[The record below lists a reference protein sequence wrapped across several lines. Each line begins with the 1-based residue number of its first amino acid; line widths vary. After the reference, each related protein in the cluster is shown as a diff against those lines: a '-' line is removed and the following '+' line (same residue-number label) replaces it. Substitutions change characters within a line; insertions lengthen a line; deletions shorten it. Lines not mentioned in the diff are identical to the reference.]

1 MSKEENLMKKPIHTM
16 PFVVILGSAVLL
28 MLASRYLLG
37 DGSVVDLIATILP
50 IVIVGP
56 VYFFLGKKRGW
67 ELSLGSVL
75 LAVLLMVVL
84 VGLASFLITV
94 R

>member
-1 MSKEENLMKKPIHTM
+1 MSEKEKLMKKPMHTM

-28 MLASRYLLG
+28 MLASRYLFG
-37 DGSVVDLIATILP
+37 ESSVVDLIAITLP

-56 VYFFLGKKRGW
+56 VYFFLGKRRDWG
-67 ELSLGSVL
+67 LSLGSVL
-75 LAVLLMVVL
+75 LTVLLMAAL
-84 VGLASFLITV
+84 VGVASYLITV

>member
-1 MSKEENLMKKPIHTM
+1 MSEEEKLMKKPIHTM

-37 DGSVVDLIATILP
+37 ESSVVDLIAITLP

-56 VYFFLGKKRGW
+56 VYFFLGKRRDWG
-67 ELSLGSVL
+67 LSLGSVL
-75 LAVLLMVVL
+75 FTVLLMAAL
-84 VGLASFLITV
+84 VGVASYLITV

>member
-1 MSKEENLMKKPIHTM
+1 MSEEENLMKKLVHTT

-28 MLASRYLLG
+28 ILVSRYLLG
-37 DGSVVDLIATILP
+37 ENSAVDLIAITLP

-75 LAVLLMVVL
+75 LSVLLMAAL
-84 VGLASFLITV
+84 VGVASYLITV

>member
-1 MSKEENLMKKPIHTM
+1 MSEKEKLMKKPIHTM

-37 DGSVVDLIATILP
+37 DGSVVDLIAITLP

-56 VYFFLGKKRGW
+56 VYFFLGKRRDWG
-67 ELSLGSVL
+67 LSLGSVL
-75 LAVLLMVVL
+75 LTVLLMAAL
-84 VGLASFLITV
+84 VGVASYLITV

>member
-1 MSKEENLMKKPIHTM
+1 MSEKEKLMKKPIHTM

-37 DGSVVDLIATILP
+37 DGSVVDLIAITLP

-75 LAVLLMVVL
+75 LTVLLMAAL
-84 VGLASFLITV
+84 VGVASYLITV

>member
-1 MSKEENLMKKPIHTM
+1 MKKPLHTT

-37 DGSVVDLIATILP
+37 ESSVVDLIAIILP

-56 VYFFLGKKRGW
+56 IYFFLGKKRGW

-75 LAVLLMVVL
+75 LTVLLMATL
-84 VGLASFLITV
+84 VGVASFLITV
-94 R
+94 Q

>member
-1 MSKEENLMKKPIHTM
+1 MKKLMHTT

-37 DGSVVDLIATILP
+37 ESSVVDLIAIILP

-56 VYFFLGKKRGW
+56 VYFFMGKKRGW

-75 LAVLLMVVL
+75 LTVLLMATL
-84 VGLASFLITV
+84 VGIASYLITV

>member
-1 MSKEENLMKKPIHTM
+1 MSKEENLMKKLVHTT
-16 PFVVILGSAVLL
+16 PFVVILCSAVLL
-28 MLASRYLLG
+28 MLASRYLLEES
-37 DGSVVDLIATILP
+37 SVVDLIAIILP

-75 LAVLLMVVL
+75 LTVLLMAAL
-84 VGLASFLITV
+84 VGVASYLITV
-94 R
+94 L

>member
-1 MSKEENLMKKPIHTM
+1 MSKEGKLMKKPLHTT

-37 DGSVVDLIATILP
+37 ESSVVDLIAIILP

-56 VYFFLGKKRGW
+56 IYFFLGKKRGW

-75 LAVLLMVVL
+75 LTVLLMATL
-84 VGLASFLITV
+84 VGVASFLITV
-94 R
+94 Q

>member
-28 MLASRYLLG
+28 MLVSRYLLG
-37 DGSVVDLIATILP
+37 QSSIVDLIAIILP

-84 VGLASFLITV
+84 VGLASYLITV
-94 R
+94 K

>member
-1 MSKEENLMKKPIHTM
+1 MKKLVHTT

-28 MLASRYLLG
+28 MLVSRYLLG
-37 DGSVVDLIATILP
+37 ESSVVDLIAITLP

-75 LAVLLMVVL
+75 LSVLLMAAL
-84 VGLASFLITV
+84 VGIASYLITV

>member
-1 MSKEENLMKKPIHTM
+1 MKKPIHTM

-28 MLASRYLLG
+28 MLVSRYLLG
-37 DGSVVDLIATILP
+37 ESSVVDLIAITLP

-56 VYFFLGKKRGW
+56 VYFFLGKRRDW
-67 ELSLGSVL
+67 RLSLGSVL
-75 LAVLLMVVL
+75 LAVLLMAAL
-84 VGLASFLITV
+84 VGVASYLITV

>member
-1 MSKEENLMKKPIHTM
+1 MNEDEKLMKKPIHTT

-37 DGSVVDLIATILP
+37 ESSVVDLIAITLP

-67 ELSLGSVL
+67 ELSIGSVL
-75 LAVLLMVVL
+75 LTVLLMATL
-84 VGLASFLITV
+84 VGIASYLITV

>member
-1 MSKEENLMKKPIHTM
+1 MSEEEKLMKKPLHTT

-28 MLASRYLLG
+28 MLASRYLFG
-37 DGSVVDLIATILP
+37 ESSVVDLIAITLP

-75 LAVLLMVVL
+75 LTVLLMVVL
-84 VGLASFLITV
+84 VGLASYLITV
-94 R
+94 S

>member
-1 MSKEENLMKKPIHTM
+1 MKKPIHTM
-16 PFVVILGSAVLL
+16 PFVVILGSAVLV

-37 DGSVVDLIATILP
+37 ESSVVDLIAIILP

-75 LAVLLMVVL
+75 LAVLLMVAL

-94 R
+94 Q

>member
-1 MSKEENLMKKPIHTM
+1 M

-37 DGSVVDLIATILP
+37 DGSVVDLIAITLP

-56 VYFFLGKKRGW
+56 VYFLLGKKRGW
-67 ELSLGSVL
+67 DLSLGSVL
-75 LAVLLMVVL
+75 LTVLLMATL
-84 VGLASFLITV
+84 VGVASFLITV